1 MFNYSNTMDPSTVK
15 SDPIEKAI
23 ILFNGTERFEERVGK
38 YFRLVQPYHHH
49 TRCPTSFIY
58 SYSFALAPEKHQPSG
73 ASNFSML
80 NTVDL
85 RLTYN
90 LAITDSNVRVY
101 GVNYNVLKIESGMGG
116 LLYAD

>member
-1 MFNYSNTMDPSTVK
+1 M
-15 SDPIEKAI
+15 
-23 ILFNGTERFEERVGK
+23 
-38 YFRLVQPYHHH
+38 
-49 TRCPTSFIY
+49 
-58 SYSFALAPEKHQPSG
+58 APEKHQPSG
-73 ASNFSML
+73 TANFSML

-116 LLYAD
+116 ILYAD

>member
-1 MFNYSNTMDPSTVK
+1 
-15 SDPIEKAI
+15 
-23 ILFNGTERFEERVGK
+23 
-38 YFRLVQPYHHH
+38 
-49 TRCPTSFIY
+49 
-58 SYSFALAPEKHQPSG
+58 
-73 ASNFSML
+73 ML